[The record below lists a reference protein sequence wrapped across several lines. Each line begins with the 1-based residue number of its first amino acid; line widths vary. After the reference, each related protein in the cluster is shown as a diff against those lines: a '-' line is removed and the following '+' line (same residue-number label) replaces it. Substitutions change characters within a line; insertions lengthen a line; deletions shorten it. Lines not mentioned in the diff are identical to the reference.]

1 MRSYAIAGTPTA
13 KLLVMTKLETIPT
26 EQLACATG
34 GAGLGNIDIGSIV
47 NTIGGLVSSFD
58 KSGKASQILGA
69 IGPLIQQFTG
79 GGKGGQQE
87 QQPQPQDGGQQ
98 PEQA

>member
-1 MRSYAIAGTPTA
+1 
-13 KLLVMTKLETIPT
+13 MTKLETIPT
-26 EQLACATG
+26 EQLALTTG
-34 GAGLGNIDIGSIV
+34 GAGMGNIDFGSIL

-58 KSGKASQILGA
+58 KSGKAAQIFGA

-79 GGKGGQQE
+79 GGQGGGQP

-98 PEQA
+98 QEQA